1 MTILRIYCESFFVD
15 KKKNGQQCWVLR
27 YWLRE
32 TVLFL
37 SLIWFLSLEIHQ
49 RRLSSDTCYWLCHN
63 INTEMDKIILNTCLQ
78 NRKRK
83 WSRMYRA
90 LLFIILHCFPCL
102 WFDFVHSKDIESV
115 FLVPLVSL
123 KLMETWRVSFQS
135 HYSIDFVV
143 TLTCR

>member
-1 MTILRIYCESFFVD
+1 MNC
-15 KKKNGQQCWVLR
+15 QQCWVLR

-32 TVLFL
+32 TVFFL

-63 INTEMDKIILNTCLQ
+63 INTEMDKMILNTCLENFH

-83 WSRMYRA
+83 CSRMYRA
-90 LLFIILHCFPCL
+90 LLFIILHCFSYS
-102 WFDFVHSKDIESV
+102 WFDFAHSKAIESV
-115 FLVPLVSL
+115 YLVPLVSL

-135 HYSIDFVV
+135 HCLIDFVV